1 MRSGFSLLKW
11 GKEISNPATCLVQ
24 DDDELLLLL
33 TFSSLDEVRDRPA
46 LPAVL
51 RPHLTLVGVGLPV
64 TAADWQ
70 EDPLTDGALV
80 ALRCLDLH
88 GAAGSQ
94 VSLPDSLV
102 WRVTGM
108 LPQFTL
114 IVVGLAVYS

>member
-1 MRSGFSLLKW
+1 MRSGFSVLKW
-11 GKEISNPATCLVQ
+11 DKKISNLATCLVHQ
-24 DDDELLLLL
+24 DDELLLLTL
-33 TFSSLDEVRDRPA
+33 SPLDEVGDRLG

-51 RPHLTLVGVGLPV
+51 CPHLALVGVGLPV
-64 TAADWQ
+64 TPADWQ
-70 EDPLTDGALV
+70 EDPLTDGAVLS
-80 ALRCLDLH
+80 LPILDLH

-94 VSLPDSLV
+94 VSLPDGLV